1 MRKCS
6 RHILEVRPRINLSN
20 NNDGGRKEEILG
32 VSDLSVYY
40 GETRVL
46 WDISFKVMRS
56 ELVAIIG
63 SNGAGKTT
71 TLKSVQGL
79 VKPRS
84 GKVRFGSRDITG
96 VAANKNTA
104 FGISLVPEGRGLF
117 SKMSVR
123 ENLELGA
130 FTKRAR
136 GHINQN
142 LKRIYGL
149 FPILKDRSS
158 QMAGSL
164 SGGEQQM
171 LAVGRGLMSEPQ
183 LLMLDEPS
191 LGLAPIIAAN
201 VFKALNELK
210 NTSDLTILLVEQN
223 VQAALGIA
231 DRAYLFENGRVVLEG
246 TPDKIRDNPVIRQSY
261 LGI

>member
-1 MRKCS
+1 MT
-6 RHILEVRPRINLSN
+6 NLIGNKNEQKQSQEN
-20 NNDGGRKEEILG
+20 MLG
-32 VSDLSVYY
+32 VCDLSVYY
-40 GETRVL
+40 GETRAL
-46 WDISFKVMRS
+46 WDINLKVFRS
-56 ELVAIIG
+56 ELVTIIG

-71 TLKSVQGL
+71 TLKSIQGL

-84 GKVRFGSRDITG
+84 GKVRFYSLDITG
-96 VAANKNTA
+96 ISANKNTA
-104 FGISLVPEGRGLF
+104 YGISLVPEGRGLF
-117 SKMSVR
+117 SRMSAR

-136 GHINQN
+136 RHINEN
-142 LKRIYGL
+142 LERIYGL
-149 FPILKDRSS
+149 FPVLKDRSS
-158 QMAGSL
+158 QMARSL

-171 LAVGRGLMSEPQ
+171 LAIARGLMSEPQ

-191 LGLAPIIAAN
+191 LGLAPTTAAK
-201 VFKALNELK
+201 VFKALSDLK
-210 NTSDLTILLVEQN
+210 RTSNLTILLVEQD

-246 TPDKIRDNPVIRQSY
+246 TPDKIRNDPTIRQSY

>member
-1 MRKCS
+1 
-6 RHILEVRPRINLSN
+6 VSN
-20 NNDGGRKEEILG
+20 
-32 VSDLSVYY
+32 LSVYY
-40 GETRVL
+40 GETRAL
-46 WDISFKVMRS
+46 WDISFNVKRS

-84 GKVRFGSRDITG
+84 GKVRFESKDITG
-96 VAANKNTA
+96 VLANKNTEH
-104 FGISLVPEGRGLF
+104 GISLVPEGRGLF
-117 SKMSVR
+117 SKMSVK

-136 GHINQN
+136 GRIKQN
-142 LKRIYGL
+142 LERIYEL
-149 FPILKDRSS
+149 FPVLRDRSN

-171 LAVGRGLMSEPQ
+171 LAVGRGLMSEPH

-191 LGLAPIIAAN
+191 LGLAPIVIAKM
-201 VFKALNELK
+201 FWTLNDLK
-210 NTSDLTILLVEQN
+210 KESDLTILLVEQE
-223 VQAALGIA
+223 VRGALGIA
-231 DRAYLFENGRVVLEG
+231 DRVYLFENGRVVLEG
-246 TPDKIRDNPVIRQSY
+246 TPDSMRENPIIRQSY

>member
-1 MRKCS
+1 MTNLIGDKS
-6 RHILEVRPRINLSN
+6 EV
-20 NNDGGRKEEILG
+20 KESGESMLD

-40 GETRVL
+40 GETRAL
-46 WDISFKVMRS
+46 WDINLNVSRS
-56 ELVAIIG
+56 ELVTIIG

-71 TLKSVQGL
+71 TLRSIQGL
-79 VKPRS
+79 VKPRT
-84 GKVRFGSRDITG
+84 GKVRFHSLDITG
-96 VAANKNTA
+96 IAANKNTA
-104 FGISLVPEGRGLF
+104 YGISLVPEGRGLF
-117 SKMSVR
+117 SSMSVK
-123 ENLELGA
+123 ENLDLGA

-136 GHINQN
+136 HHINEN
-142 LKRIYGL
+142 LDRIYGL
-149 FPILKDRSS
+149 FPVLKDRST

-171 LAVGRGLMSEPQ
+171 LAIGRALMSEPQ

-191 LGLAPIIAAN
+191 LGLAPTTAAK
-201 VFKALNELK
+201 VFQALSELK
-210 NTSDLTILLVEQN
+210 KTLNLTILLVEQD

-246 TPDKIRDNPVIRQSY
+246 APEKIRDNPIIRQSY

>member
-1 MRKCS
+1 MTKLIGDKS
-6 RHILEVRPRINLSN
+6 EVIESGVNML
-20 NNDGGRKEEILG
+20 D

-40 GETRVL
+40 GETRAL
-46 WDISFKVMRS
+46 WDINLNVSRS
-56 ELVAIIG
+56 ELVTIIG

-71 TLKSVQGL
+71 TLKSIQGL

-84 GKVRFGSRDITG
+84 GKVRFHSLDITG
-96 VAANKNTA
+96 IAANKNTA
-104 FGISLVPEGRGLF
+104 YGISLVPEGRGLF
-117 SKMSVR
+117 SRMSVK
-123 ENLELGA
+123 ENLDIGA

-136 GHINQN
+136 HRINEN
-142 LKRIYGL
+142 LDRIYGL
-149 FPILKDRSS
+149 FPVLKDRSS

-171 LAVGRGLMSEPQ
+171 LAIGRALMSEPQ

-191 LGLAPIIAAN
+191 LGLAPTTAAK
-201 VFKALNELK
+201 VFKALSELK
-210 NTSDLTILLVEQN
+210 KTLDLTILLVEQD

-246 TPDKIRDNPVIRQSY
+246 APEKIRDNPIIRQSY

>member
-1 MRKCS
+1 LSKDNNRDGKIS
-6 RHILEVRPRINLSN
+6 GEREVILS
-20 NNDGGRKEEILG
+20 

-40 GETRVL
+40 GETRAL
-46 WDISFKVMRS
+46 WDVNFNVTRS

-71 TLKSVQGL
+71 TLKTVAGII
-79 VKPRS
+79 KPRS
-84 GKVRFGSRDITG
+84 GKISFASIDVTS
-96 VAANKNTA
+96 VPANKNTA
-104 FGISLVPEGRGLF
+104 SGMALVPEGRGLF
-117 SKMSVR
+117 SRMSVR

-136 GHINQN
+136 RN
-142 LKRIYGL
+142 LVKNMQRIYEL
-149 FPILKDRSS
+149 FPILKERTQQVS
-158 QMAGSL
+158 GSL

-171 LAVGRGLMSEPQ
+171 LAIGRALMSEPR

-191 LGLAPIIAAN
+191 LGLAPIMVAK
-201 VFKALNELK
+201 VFQTLNELK
-210 NTSDLTILLVEQN
+210 ETSDLTILLVEQN
-223 VQAALGIA
+223 VNAALAIA

-246 TPDKIRDNPVIRQSY
+246 DPDKIRNDPEIRQSY

>member
-1 MRKCS
+1 MSNDQSTTTEEVLNVS
-6 RHILEVRPRINLSN
+6 RLN
-20 NNDGGRKEEILG
+20 
-32 VSDLSVYY
+32 VYY
-40 GETRVL
+40 GETLAL

-56 ELVAIIG
+56 ELVTIIG
-63 SNGAGKTT
+63 ANGAGKTT

-79 VKPRS
+79 VTPKS
-84 GKVRFGSRDITG
+84 GKVTFFSNDITG
-96 VAANKNTA
+96 IAANKNTA
-104 FGISLVPEGRGLF
+104 QGMSLVPEGRGLF
-117 SKMSVR
+117 SKMNVQ

-136 GHINQN
+136 SNIRTN
-142 LKRIYGL
+142 LEKIYGL
-149 FPILKDRSS
+149 FPILKDRSN
-158 QMAGSL
+158 QKAGSL

-171 LAVGRGLMSEPQ
+171 LAVGRGLMSEPK

-191 LGLAPIIAAN
+191 LGLAPIMAQN
-201 VFKALNELK
+201 VFKTLNELK
-210 NTSDLTILLVEQN
+210 KTSNLTILLVEQD

-246 TPDKIRDNPVIRQSY
+246 TPDTIRDNPVIRQSY